1 MAEKKKLFIH
11 GGSSL
16 ISKYL
21 IKRLCL
27 EFNEIHIFCRDIKK
41 TKSIIEVEDFK
52 DLEFYFYE
60 NELENIDQTLN
71 DIDKLPNDLSG
82 VLWVS
87 GYTGNPKLEFDFKEL
102 PKDDPRQRKPSIEL
116 AKNLLNW
123 EPKIELKDGLLK
135 KSTISPSLTL

>member
-1 MAEKKKLFIH
+1 MDDRKKLFIH

-41 TKSIIEVEDFK
+41 TKSIIEVEDYK

-60 NELENIDQTLN
+60 NELENIDQTLK
-71 DIDKLPNDLSG
+71 DIDKLPNIRQ
-82 VLWVS
+82 
-87 GYTGNPKLEFDFKEL
+87 EFC
-102 PKDDPRQRKPSIEL
+102 
-116 AKNLLNW
+116 
-123 EPKIELKDGLLK
+123 GLVGILVIHI
-135 KSTISPSLTL
+135 KSLRMRT

>member
-41 TKSIIEVEDFK
+41 TKSIIEFEDFK
-52 DLEFYFYE
+52 DLFVIIIIF
-60 NELENIDQTLN
+60 I
-71 DIDKLPNDLSG
+71 
-82 VLWVS
+82 
-87 GYTGNPKLEFDFKEL
+87 F
-102 PKDDPRQRKPSIEL
+102 SISL
-116 AKNLLNW
+116 
-123 EPKIELKDGLLK
+123 KIY
-135 KSTISPSLTL
+135 I